1 MRSFSLI
8 ENLFLVFFFIKN
20 TPNVM
25 SNFWGAVHYI
35 ALFYFNLTL
44 HSGIDIDKVSILVV
58 NFQKA
63 FFNSN
68 FFNFRE
74 SKIMC

>member
-1 MRSFSLI
+1 
-8 ENLFLVFFFIKN
+8 
-20 TPNVM
+20 M